1 MTLGSLSHSAF
12 NPAGL
17 QAARIARLT
26 WILLGTTTIVFVIVL
41 AVLAWAVVVGNRRR
55 EQPAVDPPPSD
66 VGLTGAVSGAAVVTV
81 FIIIALMGASIW
93 TDRVLASLHASN
105 ALTIAITGHQWW
117 WELQYENNT
126 PSLRVQSANELH
138 IPTGQPVLLKLASAD
153 VIHSFWAPSLHGKR
167 DLIPGYTTTV
177 WIQAD
182 RPGIFRGQC
191 AEFCGRQHAHMA
203 FSVVAEGQDQFNHWL
218 DAQRATPPAPVT
230 DLERRGQQ
238 VFLSYTCS
246 SCHTILGTEAHG
258 HVGPTLT
265 HIASRGTIGADTLTA
280 THRGLA
286 AFIRNPQS
294 AKPGNYMPP
303 NTLSTADIDALV
315 AYLQSLQ

>member
-1 MTLGSLSHSAF
+1 MTPGSMSHSAF

-26 WILLGTTTIVFVIVL
+26 WILLGTTAVVFVIVL
-41 AVLAWAVVVGNRRR
+41 AVLAWAVVIGTRRQ
-55 EQPAVDPPPSD
+55 EQPSLNPPPSN
-66 VGLTGAVSGAAVVTV
+66 VGLTGAVSAAGVVTV
-81 FIIIALMGASIW
+81 FIIVTLMGASIW
-93 TDRVLASLHASN
+93 TDHVLASLHAQN
-105 ALTIAITGHQWW
+105 ALTIAVTGHQWW

-126 PSLRVQSANELH
+126 PSLRVETANEVH

-182 RPGIFRGQC
+182 QPGIFRGQC

-203 FSVVAEGQDQFNHWL
+203 FSVVSEGQDEFNHWL
-218 DAQRATPPAPVT
+218 DTQRATPPPPVT

-238 VFLSYTCS
+238 VFMSYTCAA
-246 SCHTILGTEAHG
+246 CHTIQGTDAHG
-258 HVGPTLT
+258 RVGPVLS
-265 HIASRGTIGADTLTA
+265 HIASRGTIGADSLTA

-286 AFIRNPQS
+286 SFIRNPQ
-294 AKPGNYMPP
+294 AVKPGNYMPP
-303 NTLSTADIDALV
+303 NTLSTDDINALV